1 MRRSTSPLTTL
12 QVAATVSALLFAP
25 LPAFAQAA
33 PPAAAPPAPPVAAS
47 PGAPAA
53 PKAAPAPKTPPPPA
67 RAPRVPGSDI
77 PTEPAPLP
85 PWQPTAEPPVTATP
99 DTPPAGTGTPA
110 EPPPVGT
117 PPDAGTPPES
127 TPPVAEGPAP
137 APEPAAK
144 PVDPVKANKLR
155 VAGMGTMIAGGVLS
169 LAGFAMILGF
179 SIRGNKFEEKLVTI
193 EDKFSTEGCSGKGGK
208 ECNAIQA
215 ERTEIRNGI
224 LFSDYYTKL
233 AGAGLAAG
241 LLVTAIGGI
250 IYRRGMKGLSNNV
263 ARVRVSPSWGGLSV
277 SGRF

>member
-1 MRRSTSPLTTL
+1 MRRPTSPLTTL

-25 LPAFAQAA
+25 LPAFAQGAPAAA
-33 PPAAAPPAPPVAAS
+33 PPAAAPAT
-47 PGAPAA
+47 
-53 PKAAPAPKTPPPPA
+53 PKAAPAAKTPPPPA
-67 RAPRVPGSDI
+67 SESRVPGSDI

-85 PWQPTAEPPVTATP
+85 PWQPTAEPPVTAP

-117 PPDAGTPPES
+117 PQDPGTGTP
-127 TPPVAEGPAP
+127 PPVAEGPAP
-137 APEPAAK
+137 APEPAAT

-179 SIRGNKFEEKLVTI
+179 SIRGNKFEEDLVTI
-193 EDKFSTEGCSGKGGK
+193 EDKYSSEGCSGKGGK

-215 ERTEIRNGI
+215 ERTDIRNGI

-263 ARVRVSPSWGGLSV
+263 ARVRVSPSWGGLSI